1 MKIEHSAVALNAA
14 HVFASEHEVTLDTS
28 ASFRS
33 IQAALSRTAERVPGG
48 GRGQQTELLLLLTT
62 LIDRMLELFPDR
74 KGGRVID
81 LRELLQADAPV
92 RPENRV
98 GNGAGS
104 GDAGGGGRA
113 PAVEIEWTREYTEK
127 IRESERTEFAST
139 GKIQTADGRV
149 LDFSLELD
157 MCRRF
162 ECERKVTT
170 VEKTVLRDPLVIN
183 FEGRAA
189 ELSGKRFAFDLDADG
204 TDEMID
210 GLGRCSGYLAI
221 DNNGDGCINDGSE
234 LFGTRSG
241 NGFADLAL
249 LDDDGNRWLDEADA
263 AFDRLRVWQHDA
275 SGEGHLTSLRE
286 NGVGALYLGSV
297 ETPFALTDSEN
308 RVLASVRA
316 SGVYLCEDGG
326 VGTLQQV
333 DLAV

>member
-1 MKIEHSAVALNAA
+1 MKIEHSAVALNAT
-14 HVFASEHEVTLDTS
+14 HVFVSEHEVTLDTS

-33 IQAALSRTAERVPGG
+33 IQAALSPPAERVSGG
-48 GRGQQTELLLLLTT
+48 TRGQQTELLLLLAT
-62 LIDRMLELFPDR
+62 LIDRLLELFPER

-92 RPENRV
+92 RPEARRENGDNR
-98 GNGAGS
+98 G
-104 GDAGGGGRA
+104 GDTGGGRT
-113 PAVEIEWTREYTEK
+113 PAVEIEWTREYTET
-127 IRESERTEFAST
+127 IRESEHTEFASS
-139 GKIQTADGRV
+139 GKIRTADGRV

-189 ELSGKRFAFDLDADG
+189 ELSGKRFAFDLDGDG
-204 TDEMID
+204 ADEMVD

-249 LDDDGNRWLDEADA
+249 LDDDGNRWLDEGDA
-263 AFDRLRVWQHDA
+263 AFDQLRVWQHDA
-275 SGEGHLTSLRE
+275 SGEGQLTSLRE

-308 RVLASVRA
+308 RTLASVRA
-316 SGVYLCEDGG
+316 SGVYLREDGG